1 MKKKNI
7 VIIAIIVLLVI
18 LLFPI
23 RMNLKDG
30 GSVKYKA
37 LLYTITDYHKLEKNG
52 TYIDGIGIEILGV
65 EIINTTDEKEEAN
78 TNTEERI
85 KLKDLK
91 ITAENIDTT
100 KLVKFNDVLYGK
112 SNALIDYDFNLDKT
126 IGKINLL
133 IGEEYMP
140 ELNGE
145 TNNKDLLNCD
155 VLEANGKIMVLNV
168 DNTAVLF
175 EAIDKENIKKTNGES
190 LKNIE
195 NTEYSSFV
203 GTVLEETTKYMIV
216 EPNEDEQERKS
227 SDKIQINYETD
238 HIDYLYGVGRK
249 VIIYYTGVIL
259 ESYPAKI
266 YTNNISIDG
275 YKDFEITVK
284 ETKNVGKKK
293 VLNNKELAS
302 DRRDFNLYYYGLDEV
317 NVKVNNENM
326 SLEQALRSG
335 KITLSGI
342 EQKANEDFPNAI
354 SYDDGGSMQ
363 YHYKDYTIIK
373 IHKLD
378 GNRDIYIGNA
388 NMKLNDLQL

>member
-78 TNTEERI
+78 TNIEERI

-91 ITAENIDTT
+91 ITAKNIDTT

-112 SNALIDYDFNLDKT
+112 SNALIDYDCNLDKT

-168 DNTAVLF
+168 DNIAVLF
-175 EAIDKENIKKTNGES
+175 EAIDKEIIKKSIRQNLDVKVE
-190 LKNIE
+190 
-195 NTEYSSFV
+195 
-203 GTVLEETTKYMIV
+203 GTIKIV
-216 EPNEDEQERKS
+216 EK
-227 SDKIQINYETD
+227 
-238 HIDYLYGVGRK
+238 L
-249 VIIYYTGVIL
+249 
-259 ESYPAKI
+259 
-266 YTNNISIDG
+266 
-275 YKDFEITVK
+275 K
-284 ETKNVGKKK
+284 EK
-293 VLNNKELAS
+293 
-302 DRRDFNLYYYGLDEV
+302 
-317 NVKVNNENM
+317 
-326 SLEQALRSG
+326 
-335 KITLSGI
+335 
-342 EQKANEDFPNAI
+342 
-354 SYDDGGSMQ
+354 
-363 YHYKDYTIIK
+363 
-373 IHKLD
+373 
-378 GNRDIYIGNA
+378 
-388 NMKLNDLQL
+388 